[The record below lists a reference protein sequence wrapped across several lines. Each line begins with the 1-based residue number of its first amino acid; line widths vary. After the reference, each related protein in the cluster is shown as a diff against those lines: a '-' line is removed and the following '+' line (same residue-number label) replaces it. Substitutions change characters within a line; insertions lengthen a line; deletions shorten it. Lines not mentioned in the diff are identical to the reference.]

1 MTRDY
6 APTRPV
12 RRRTRVRAWML
23 VTAFVLAF
31 LIGMCSPLWDAMP
44 WASGATVVHYPS
56 AGSQLAPPAPR
67 HRVAPVPP
75 APLCVSTR
83 WRARHTHRPMTRPGQ
98 VCRMDDGMWLP
109 DSWRILDVVVVGGRP
124 YLLVQRPAVKR

>member
-12 RRRTRVRAWML
+12 RRTRPRAWVL

-44 WASGATVVHYPS
+44 WAHGAPNIPTPTVPY
-56 AGSQLAPPAPR
+56 PAPHTR
-67 HRVAPVPP
+67 QPV
-75 APLCVSTR
+75 APLCVTTT
-83 WRARHTHRPMTRPGQ
+83 WRALHTHRPKTRPGQ

-109 DSWRILDVVVVGGRP
+109 DSWLILGVVVVNGQP
-124 YLLVQRPAVKR
+124 YLLVKRPAVKR

>member
-12 RRRTRVRAWML
+12 RRSPLRPWLLL
-23 VTAFVLAF
+23 VAFIVAF

-44 WASGATVVHYPS
+44 WATGA
-56 AGSQLAPPAPR
+56 QLPPTPAPT
-67 HRVAPVPP
+67 APHARAAV
-75 APLCVSTR
+75 APLCVSTL
-83 WRARHTHRPMTRPGQ
+83 WRARHTHRPLTRPGQ

-109 DSWRILDVVVVGGRP
+109 DSWRSLSVVVVNGQA

>member
-23 VTAFVLAF
+23 VAAFVLAF

-44 WASGATVVHYPS
+44 WASGANMT
-56 AGSQLAPPAPR
+56 PPAPTAPH
-67 HRVAPVPP
+67 HRVSPRPP
-75 APLCVSTR
+75 APLCVTTL
-83 WRARHTHRPMTRPGQ
+83 WRARHTHRPLTRPGH
-98 VCRMDDGMWLP
+98 VCRIDDGMWLP
-109 DSWRILDVVVVGGRP
+109 DSWRILDVVIVGGRP

>member
-12 RRRTRVRAWML
+12 RRTRPRAWVL

-44 WASGATVVHYPS
+44 WAHGAP
-56 AGSQLAPPAPR
+56 AAPTPAPAAP
-67 HRVAPVPP
+67 HPRVVPAPV
-75 APLCVSTR
+75 APLCVTTT
-83 WRARHTHRPMTRPGQ
+83 WRALHTHRPKTRPGQ
-98 VCRMDDGMWLP
+98 VCRMGDGMWLP
-109 DSWRILDVVVVGGRP
+109 DSWLILDVVVVAGEP
-124 YLLVQRPAVKR
+124 YLLVRRPAVKR

>member
-12 RRRTRVRAWML
+12 LRTRRLPAWAI
-23 VTAFVLAF
+23 VAAFVIAF

-44 WASGATVVHYPS
+44 WASGAPVVHYPS
-56 AGSQLAPPAPR
+56 AGSQLPAPR
-67 HRVAPVPP
+67 HRVAP
-75 APLCVSTR
+75 APLCVTTV
-83 WRARHTHRPMTRPGQ
+83 WRARHTHRPLTRPGQ
-98 VCRMDDGMWLP
+98 VCRIDDGMWLP
-109 DSWRILDVVVVGGRP
+109 DTWRILTVVVVNGQP

>member
-12 RRRTRVRAWML
+12 RRRRLPAWAI

-44 WASGATVVHYPS
+44 WASGAVRIPTPIV
-56 AGSQLAPPAPR
+56 APHPR
-67 HRVAPVPP
+67 VTPVPP
-75 APLCVSTR
+75 APLCVTTL
-83 WRARHTHRPMTRPGQ
+83 WRARHTHRPLTRPGQ
-98 VCRMDDGMWLP
+98 VCRIDDGMWLP
-109 DSWRILDVVVVGGRP
+109 DSWLIIDVVVVAGRP
-124 YLLVQRPAVKR
+124 YLLVKRPGVTR